1 MQPDTSTPELTELA
15 DAAIA
20 AQQAFDAARDTCAQ
34 ALDAVEQRRSE
45 MKQPMSDLINGLA
58 AAGITLTSFQHAGH
72 LFSDDG
78 DGGFRITQAPPNL
91 ANVGVLP

>member
-1 MQPDTSTPELTELA
+1 MQPDTSTPELTALA

-20 AQQAFDAARDTCAQ
+20 AQQAFSAAVDTCVQAIEARDLAFV
-34 ALDAVEQRRSE
+34 A

-91 ANVGVLP
+91 ATVGVLP